1 MDDDV
6 VIVTGGTTGI
16 GKAIAER
23 FREDGANVVIAGR
36 TVETGEAAAD
46 ELDCTFQ
53 RCDVSEYAEV
63 QALVEAT
70 VDEFGRLDVLVNNAG
85 IGRTG
90 TVEET
95 SLDDWHDVL
104 AVNLGG
110 VMYGSRAAL
119 PYLRETDGC
128 IVNVASIYGL
138 VAGPGSA
145 AYSAA
150 KGGVVNLTREM
161 AVDYAS
167 EGVRVNSVCPGF
179 VETPMTDAF
188 LDEAEFYEFVRDETP
203 MGRVAQPEEMAGIVA
218 FLASDDASYLTGAN
232 VPVDGGWTAH

>member
-1 MDDDV
+1 MDDV

-16 GKAIAER
+16 GRAIAER
-23 FREDGANVVIAGR
+23 FREEGADVVIAGR
-36 TVETGEAAAD
+36 TVETGEATAE

-63 QALVEAT
+63 RALVEAT
-70 VDEFGRLDVLVNNAG
+70 TEEFGGLDVMVNNAG

-95 SLDDWHDVL
+95 SLDDWRDVL
-104 AVNLGG
+104 AVNLSG

-119 PYLRETDGC
+119 PHLRDSGGC

-188 LDEAEFYEFVRDETP
+188 LDEEEFYEFVRDETP